1 PWMIEAYQ
9 AEVDKARLLPPAV
22 PAPRVI
28 FERRGVAEDQDWL
41 ITGFEC
47 VAGRPPAR
55 PWREDEATRVIDAVA
70 AMCRALTPPPAG
82 TEWQGIDGE
91 LAPTEDY
98 WATIVEQRLVP
109 DSLLTVGPELTRHSL
124 AEHPRTTLIHGDPR
138 DDNAIVGDRAWGCDW
153 DFPVLG
159 PPWPDVLAP
168 VTALPADRP
177 ARHRHD
183 QRLPGRAARLLRH
196 RRPPARGGQLPVPAP
211 PSTLVRRRDR
221 RLAAAPARS
230 ERLGQPEPRRHP
242 AAVEHRVRRAGG
254 DAREPGGR
262 DQVVLQPDQL
272 GPVQRPRFV
281 RVRHPSRP
289 APAPGERGRTGGEE
303 GPTGGEE
310 R

>member
-1 PWMIEAYQ
+1 AETQGSGYTPGFASRLVLDDGRRVFVKAASSAHPWMIEAYQ

-109 DSLLTVGPELTRHSL
+109 DSLLTVGPELTRHYL
-124 AEHPRTTLIHGDPR
+124 AEHPRTTLIHGDLR
-138 DDNAIVGDRAWGCDW
+138 DDNVIVGDRVWVCDW
-153 DFPVLG
+153 NFPVLG
-159 PPWPDVLAP
+159 PIWSDVLSL
-168 VTALPADRP
+168 VISMHGDGLDAD
-177 ARHRHD
+177 
-183 QRLPGRAARLLRH
+183 RLLRRSGLVDDADTAMINGFLAALLGYFAIAG
-196 RRPPARGGQLPVPAP
+196 RRPEVDNSPYL
-211 PSTLVRRRDR
+211 RRHQRWY
-221 RLAAAPARS
+221 AAATADWLLR
-230 ERLGQPEPRRHP
+230 RLGQSDSGSPNLAATPR
-242 AAVEHRVRRAGG
+242 
-254 DAREPGGR
+254 
-262 DQVVLQPDQL
+262 L
-272 GPVQRPRFV
+272 
-281 RVRHPSRP
+281 
-289 APAPGERGRTGGEE
+289 
-303 GPTGGEE
+303 
-310 R
+310 